1 MNSVQNFQWKQFAAR
16 LYNKILDTDVFGR
29 AAQTAFYFSFS
40 IFPLILFLIS
50 GLGLLVFSAEGLKAE
65 LFAYLGQVL
74 PGTAFELVRK
84 TAEEIVVNSSGGKVT
99 LGLAIALWSASSGV
113 DALRN
118 ALNAV
123 YELKERRTWWR
134 TKSESLGVTLLV
146 TVLAAVALTI
156 VFYGWQAIGYLSQK
170 IGIENVSPLVL
181 ITIQWI
187 SIIAVMLLACEIIYN
202 LLPDRRN
209 KRWLWVTPGGL
220 VAISLWLLLTS
231 LFKLYISY
239 FNSYDKAYGSLGAV
253 IILMFWL
260 YLTAVVAM
268 AGGAINSVLSDMA
281 EESAEDET

>member
-1 MNSVQNFQWKQFAAR
+1 MNAVQNFQWKLFAAR

-50 GLGLLVFSAEGLKAE
+50 GFGLLVFSAEGLKAE

-123 YELKERRTWWR
+123 YELKERRSWWR

-146 TVLAAVALTI
+146 TLLAAVALTI
-156 VFYGWQAIGYLSQK
+156 VFYGWQAIGYLSMK
-170 IGIENVSPLVL
+170 IGFEYVSPLVL
-181 ITIQWI
+181 STIQWI

-268 AGGAINSVLSDMA
+268 AGGAINSVLSEMA
-281 EESAEDET
+281 EESADENA

>member
-1 MNSVQNFQWKQFAAR
+1 MNAVQNFQWKLFAAR

-50 GLGLLVFSAEGLKAE
+50 GFGLLVFSAEGLKAE

-123 YELKERRTWWR
+123 YELKERRSWWR

-146 TVLAAVALTI
+146 TLLAAVALTI
-156 VFYGWQAIGYLSQK
+156 VFYGWQAIGYLSMK

-181 ITIQWI
+181 SAIQWI

-268 AGGAINSVLSDMA
+268 AGGAINSVLSEMA
-281 EESAEDET
+281 EESADENA

>member
-1 MNSVQNFQWKQFAAR
+1 MNAVQNFQWKLFAAR

-50 GLGLLVFSAEGLKAE
+50 GFGLLVFSAEGLKAE

-123 YELKERRTWWR
+123 YELKERRSWWR

-146 TVLAAVALTI
+146 TLLAAVALTI
-156 VFYGWQAIGYLSQK
+156 VFYGWQAIGYLSMK
-170 IGIENVSPLVL
+170 IGFEYVSPLVL
-181 ITIQWI
+181 STIQWI

-268 AGGAINSVLSDMA
+268 AGGAINSVLSEMA
-281 EESAEDET
+281 EESADENT

>member
-1 MNSVQNFQWKQFAAR
+1 MNAVQNFQWKLFAAR

-50 GLGLLVFSAEGLKAE
+50 GFGLLVFSAEGLKAE

-123 YELKERRTWWR
+123 YELKERRSWWR

-146 TVLAAVALTI
+146 TLLAAVALTI
-156 VFYGWQAIGYLSQK
+156 VFYGWQAIGYLSMK
-170 IGIENVSPLVL
+170 IGFEYVSPLVL
-181 ITIQWI
+181 STIQWI
-187 SIIAVMLLACEIIYN
+187 SIIAVMLFACEIIYN

-268 AGGAINSVLSDMA
+268 AGGAINSVLSEMA
-281 EESAEDET
+281 EESADENA

>member
-1 MNSVQNFQWKQFAAR
+1 MNPVQNFQWKQFAAR
-16 LYNKILDTDVFGR
+16 LYGKIIDTDVFGR

-123 YELKERRTWWR
+123 YELRERRSWWR
-134 TKSESLGVTLLV
+134 TKTESLGVTLLV
-146 TVLAAVALTI
+146 TLLAAVALTI
-156 VFYGWQAIGYLSQK
+156 VFYGWQAIGYLSLR
-170 IGIENVSPLVL
+170 IGIANVSPLVL

-281 EESAEDET
+281 EEPVDEND